1 MGFKDLLKRKKK
13 DSKESALD
21 KVSYKSYSFLK
32 AIKPAT
38 GYVFHSDYFEVDMQ
52 QEVRDAKGKKKKVI
66 TKKYGTILAF
76 FNADGGNASLYPMWG
91 INLININLPQDVHM
105 VLLEQADRWD
115 DDWVVR
121 HQSVSEQNLTK
132 TDENKKTRTDV
143 QKQEEMKNDLDVIA
157 SELRNGASYLNVHF
171 RVLLYADSLKT
182 LDDAILRM
190 SADYK
195 ESFKT
200 LTVAPY
206 HGEQYQELQK
216 LFAPHEMKRNKGF
229 GFTSTEFAGSYGLV
243 TDGLAD
249 DEGTYVGRM
258 TDDVNSSA
266 ILFDVDNFM
275 KRVIVAHEE
284 DISNNIP
291 IKMTHAWGHKI
302 MQSALV
308 NNHRVAEII
317 LSPLDMNQISD
328 RTFERRTVNIN
339 MQQGEINMFEMFG
352 DVEDE
357 IDIFNINLNKL
368 KLMVERWYDLEGMD
382 ANIVRGLL
390 EDMLI
395 QFYKDKGMWKDN
407 ASERRDELK
416 IVGIPHR
423 QVPRLQE
430 FQLYID
436 QKNKSIQSNTTA
448 EFDHKAIRVLRN
460 AFTNMLN
467 SHGHLFNNY
476 TSPKVDNIKD
486 KQRVVYDIS
495 KQYEVDKPSAMALF
509 VNTISFAVAQLE
521 EGDILMIHSCDVIDD
536 PEVKKYL
543 KQIFKQLD
551 RKNIRIVLLY
561 DSTQEM
567 LEDVEFNQ
575 YVSADY
581 TILGSMSDFSL
592 KLFDEN
598 VSGSVPPALKETLK
612 TKRGISYIR
621 RNMANVVFT
630 HDLRL

>member
-1 MGFKDLLKRKKK
+1 MGFKDLFKRKKDK
-13 DSKESALD
+13 DESKFND
-21 KVSYKSYSFLK
+21 VSYKTDPFYR

-38 GYVFHSDYFEVDMQ
+38 GYVFHSDYFEVDHQ
-52 QEVRDAKGKKKKVI
+52 QEVRDKKGKKKKVI
-66 TKKYGTILAF
+66 VKKYGTVLSF
-76 FNADGGNASLYPMWG
+76 FNNDGSNAKLYPMWG

-105 VLLEQADRWD
+105 VLLEQVDRWD

-121 HQSVSEQNLTK
+121 HQNVSEQNLTK
-132 TDENKKTRTDV
+132 SEGVKKTRTDI

-157 SELRNGASYLNVHF
+157 HELRGGASYLNVHF
-171 RVLLYADSLKT
+171 RVLLYADSLES
-182 LDDAILRM
+182 LDDAIRRM
-190 SADYK
+190 MTDYK
-195 ESFKT
+195 ESFGT
-200 LTVAPY
+200 LRVEPY
-206 HGEQYQELQK
+206 HGEQYHEIQN
-216 LFAPHEMKRNKGF
+216 LFGHHEAKRNKGF
-229 GFTSTEFAGSYGLV
+229 GFTSAEFAGSYGLV

-249 DEGTYVGRM
+249 EEGTYVGQM

-266 ILFDVDNFM
+266 ILFDVDGFM
-275 KRVIVAHEE
+275 KRVVVAHEE
-284 DISNNIP
+284 DIDVNTS
-291 IKMTHAWGHKI
+291 IKMTHAWGNLI

-317 LSPLDMNQISD
+317 LSPLDMKKISD
-328 RTFERRTVNIN
+328 RDFAKRTVNID

-382 ANIVRGLL
+382 ANIVRGKL
-390 EDMLI
+390 EDLLI
-395 QFYKDKGMWKDN
+395 QFYKDRRMWVDN
-407 ASERRDELK
+407 ASENRDLVK
-416 IVGIPHR
+416 VVGIPHK
-423 QVPRLQE
+423 QVPRLQD

-436 QKNKSIQSNTTA
+436 QENKSIQSNSTA

-460 AFTNMLN
+460 AFTNMLQ
-467 SHGHLFNNY
+467 SHGHLFNRH
-476 TSPKVDNIKD
+476 TSPKVDDIKL

-509 VNTISFAVAQLE
+509 VNTISFAVSQLE
-521 EGDILMIHSCDVIDD
+521 EGDVLMIHSCDIIDD
-536 PEVKKYL
+536 PDVKKYL
-543 KQIFKQLD
+543 EQLFRQLD
-551 RKNIRIVLLY
+551 RRNIRIVLLY

-581 TILGSMSDFSL
+581 TILGSMSDQSL
-592 KLFDEN
+592 RLFNEN
-598 VSGSVPPALKETLK
+598 VSGSVPPALATTLK

-621 RNMANVVFT
+621 RNMSNVVFT

>member
-1 MGFKDLLKRKKK
+1 MGFKDLLKRKKDAK
-13 DSKESALD
+13 KSALD
-21 KVSYKSYSFLK
+21 KVSYKSNSFLK

-308 NNHRVAEII
+308 NNHRVAEIV
-317 LSPLDMNQISD
+317 LSPLDIKQISD

-357 IDIFNINLNKL
+357 IDIFNINLK
-368 KLMVERWYDLEGMD
+368 KLMVERWYDLDGMD

-476 TSPKVDNIKD
+476 TSPKVDNIKE

-561 DSTQEM
+561 DSTHEM

>member
-1 MGFKDLLKRKKK
+1 MGFKDLLKRKK
-13 DSKESALD
+13 DSKKPALD
-21 KVSYKSYSFLK
+21 KVSYKSNSFLK

-38 GYVFHSDYFEVDMQ
+38 GYIFHSDYFEVDMQ

-243 TDGLAD
+243 TDGLSD

-317 LSPLDMNQISD
+317 LSPLNMNQISD

-368 KLMVERWYDLEGMD
+368 KLMVERWYDLDGMD

-390 EDMLI
+390 EDMLF

-476 TSPKVDNIKD
+476 TSPKVDNIKE

-561 DSTQEM
+561 DSTHEM

>member
-1 MGFKDLLKRKKK
+1 MVFKDLFKRKKESK
-13 DSKESALD
+13 DSALD
-21 KVSYKSYSFLK
+21 NVSYKSDSFLK
-32 AIKPAT
+32 SIKPAT
-38 GYVFHSDYFEVDMQ
+38 GYVFHSDYFEVDTQ
-52 QEVRDAKGKKKKVI
+52 QEIRDKKGKKKKVI
-66 TKKYGTILAF
+66 VKKYGTILSF
-76 FNADGGNASLYPMWG
+76 FNSDGGNASLYPMWG
-91 INLININLPQDVHM
+91 INLINTNLPQDVSM
-105 VLLEQADRWD
+105 VLLEQVDRWD

-121 HQSVSEQNLTK
+121 HQNVSEQNLTK
-132 TDENKKTRTDV
+132 TDDIKKTRTDV
-143 QKQEEMKNDLDVIA
+143 QKQEEMKNDLDAIA

-182 LDDAILRM
+182 LDDAVLRM

-206 HGEQYQELQK
+206 HGEQYQEMQQ
-216 LFAPHEMKRNKGF
+216 LFSSHEKKRNKGF

-284 DISNNIP
+284 DISNTIP
-291 IKMTHAWGHKI
+291 IKMTHAWGHKL

-308 NNHRVAEII
+308 NNHRVAEVI
-317 LSPLDMNQISD
+317 LSPLDMSKISD
-328 RTFERRTVNIN
+328 RDFAKRTVNIN
-339 MQQGEINMFEMFG
+339 MQKGEINMFEMFG

-368 KLMVERWYDLEGMD
+368 KLMVERWYDLDGMD
-382 ANIVRGLL
+382 ANIIRGLL

-476 TSPKVDNIKD
+476 TSPKVDNIKE

-509 VNTISFAVAQLE
+509 VNTISFAIAQLE

-536 PEVKKYL
+536 PDVKKYL

-561 DSTQEM
+561 DSTHDM

-581 TILGSMSDFSL
+581 TILGSMSDQSL
-592 KLFDEN
+592 TLFNEN

-612 TKRGISYIR
+612 TRRGISYIR

>member
-1 MGFKDLLKRKKK
+1 M
-13 DSKESALD
+13 
-21 KVSYKSYSFLK
+21 
-32 AIKPAT
+32 
-38 GYVFHSDYFEVDMQ
+38 FHSDYFEVDMQ

-76 FNADGGNASLYPMWG
+76 FNSDGGNASLYPMWG

-308 NNHRVAEII
+308 NNHRVAEIV
-317 LSPLDMNQISD
+317 LSPLDMKQISD

-368 KLMVERWYDLEGMD
+368 KLMVERWYDLDGMD

-476 TSPKVDNIKD
+476 TSPKVDNIKE

-561 DSTQEM
+561 DSTHEM

>member
-21 KVSYKSYSFLK
+21 KVSYKSDSFLK

>member
-1 MGFKDLLKRKKK
+1 MGFKDLLKRKK

-21 KVSYKSYSFLK
+21 KVSYKSNSFLK

-216 LFAPHEMKRNKGF
+216 LFAPHETKRNKGF

-243 TDGLAD
+243 TDGLSD

-284 DISNNIP
+284 DISNTIP
-291 IKMTHAWGHKI
+291 IKMTHAW
-302 MQSALV
+302 V
-308 NNHRVAEII
+308 N
-317 LSPLDMNQISD
+317 
-328 RTFERRTVNIN
+328 
-339 MQQGEINMFEMFG
+339 
-352 DVEDE
+352 
-357 IDIFNINLNKL
+357 
-368 KLMVERWYDLEGMD
+368 
-382 ANIVRGLL
+382 
-390 EDMLI
+390 
-395 QFYKDKGMWKDN
+395 
-407 ASERRDELK
+407 
-416 IVGIPHR
+416 
-423 QVPRLQE
+423 
-430 FQLYID
+430 
-436 QKNKSIQSNTTA
+436 
-448 EFDHKAIRVLRN
+448 
-460 AFTNMLN
+460 
-467 SHGHLFNNY
+467 
-476 TSPKVDNIKD
+476 
-486 KQRVVYDIS
+486 
-495 KQYEVDKPSAMALF
+495 
-509 VNTISFAVAQLE
+509 
-521 EGDILMIHSCDVIDD
+521 
-536 PEVKKYL
+536 
-543 KQIFKQLD
+543 
-551 RKNIRIVLLY
+551 
-561 DSTQEM
+561 
-567 LEDVEFNQ
+567 
-575 YVSADY
+575 
-581 TILGSMSDFSL
+581 
-592 KLFDEN
+592 
-598 VSGSVPPALKETLK
+598 
-612 TKRGISYIR
+612 
-621 RNMANVVFT
+621 
-630 HDLRL
+630 